1 MSSIGVGE
9 YRVMQYLDSIM
20 SIVNSKFGIAAIVM
34 LILALWGIRV
44 ARKVRAK
51 LRSNVLQAKHNRDQL
66 KRIEVLRENYKQD
79 ITTFLN
85 SYRNDI
91 STKLEESQAENG
103 LFIFWSGAENVFSK
117 FASDTSEINK
127 LPDQE
132 ERIAIR
138 SFYTESKAFLD
149 GILYNNY
156 LLKKY
161 QYLHCKVKTTTA
173 TSKEVKEVGDVT
185 EQMSTLGTQLQ
196 QQHHELLNSL
206 QSARAYF

>member
-1 MSSIGVGE
+1 
-9 YRVMQYLDSIM
+9 MQYLDSIL
-20 SIVNSKFGIAAIVM
+20 SIVNLKLGIAAIGV
-34 LILALWGIRV
+34 LFLVLWAIRV
-44 ARKVRAK
+44 GRKIRAK
-51 LRSNVLQAKHNRDQL
+51 IRTNLQQVKSNRDQL
-66 KRIEVLRENYKQD
+66 KQIEKLRENYKQD

-91 STKLEESQAENG
+91 STKLEESQAEKG

-127 LPDQE
+127 LPNQE

-138 SFYTESKAFLD
+138 SFYTEAKAFLD

-173 TSKEVKEVGDVT
+173 TSKEVREVVDVA

>member
-1 MSSIGVGE
+1 
-9 YRVMQYLDSIM
+9 MQLIDSII
-20 SIVNSKFGIAAIVM
+20 SSENLKIGIAAIAVLLLVLWVM
-34 LILALWGIRV
+34 KIAREVHANMQRV
-44 ARKVRAK
+44 RINKRKNK
-51 LRSNVLQAKHNRDQL
+51 EEL
-66 KRIEVLRENYKQD
+66 KRIQNLRESYKQD
-79 ITTFLN
+79 IATFVN
-85 SYRNDI
+85 SYRADI
-91 STKLEESQAENG
+91 SAKLAENKAENG
-103 LFIFWSGAENVFSK
+103 LFIFWSGAEDVYGK

-127 LPDQE
+127 LPNQD
-132 ERIAIR
+132 ERVAAR

-173 TSKEVKEVGDVT
+173 TSREVIEVDDVT
-185 EQMSTLGTQLQ
+185 EQMSTLGAQLQ

>member
-1 MSSIGVGE
+1 
-9 YRVMQYLDSIM
+9 M
-20 SIVNSKFGIAAIVM
+20 SIVNFKFGIAVVAM
-34 LILALWGIRV
+34 LLLLLWGVRIG
-44 ARKVRAK
+44 RKARAK
-51 LRSNVLQAKHNRDQL
+51 LRSNMLQVKQNREKL
-66 KRIEVLRENYKQD
+66 KQIENLRENYKQD

-103 LFIFWSGAENVFSK
+103 LFIFWSGAENIFSK

-127 LPDQE
+127 LPNQE

-173 TSKEVKEVGDVT
+173 TSNEVREVGDVT

-206 QSARAYF
+206 QSARTYF

>member
-1 MSSIGVGE
+1 
-9 YRVMQYLDSIM
+9 MQIIDSII
-20 SIVNSKFGIAAIVM
+20 SISNLKVGIAAIAV
-34 LILALWGIRV
+34 LLLALWVIKVLHRV
-44 ARKVRAK
+44 RINSQRARKNREELNYIK
-51 LRSNVLQAKHNRDQL
+51 NLRD
-66 KRIEVLRENYKQD
+66 NYKQD

-91 STKLEESQAENG
+91 SSKLAESKAENG
-103 LFIFWSGAENVFSK
+103 LFIFWSGAEEIFNNFE
-117 FASDTSEINK
+117 SDTSKINR
-127 LPDQE
+127 LPSKE

-138 SFYTESKAFLD
+138 SFYTEAKAFLD

-173 TSKEVKEVGDVT
+173 TSKEVQEVDDVT

-196 QQHHELLNSL
+196 QQHQELLDSL
-206 QSARAYF
+206 QTAKAYF

>member
-1 MSSIGVGE
+1 
-9 YRVMQYLDSIM
+9 MQIIDSIL
-20 SIVNSKFGIAAIVM
+20 SNAHLKSM
-34 LILALWGIRV
+34 LTALLMLLLVLWGLQVWRKFYANLLRV
-44 ARKVRAK
+44 RK
-51 LRSNVLQAKHNRDQL
+51 NREEL
-66 KRIEVLRENYKQD
+66 KRIQKLRQQYKQD
-79 ITTFLN
+79 ISIFLN

-91 STKLEESQAENG
+91 STKLEKSQAEKG
-103 LFIFWSGAENVFSK
+103 LFIFWSGAEEIFNK
-117 FASDTSEINK
+117 FQSDTSEINK
-127 LPDQE
+127 LPTLE

-138 SFYTESKAFLD
+138 SFYTEAKAFLD

-173 TSKEVKEVGDVT
+173 TSRELIEKDDLT

-206 QSARAYF
+206 QTAKAYF

>member
-1 MSSIGVGE
+1 
-9 YRVMQYLDSIM
+9 MQFLDSIM
-20 SIVNSKFGIAAIVM
+20 PVVSIQLGIA
-34 LILALWGIRV
+34 LIALLFLVFWVIRV
-44 ARKVRAK
+44 GRKVGAKFRSSRLRAK
-51 LRSNVLQAKHNRDQL
+51 NNRDQL
-66 KRIEVLRENYKQD
+66 RQIENLRENYKQD

-91 STKLEESQAENG
+91 STKLGDSQAQDG
-103 LFIFWSGAENVFSK
+103 LYIFWSGAENIFSK
-117 FASDTSEINK
+117 FSSDTSEINK

-149 GILYNNY
+149 GILYNNH

-173 TSKEVKEVGDVT
+173 TSREVREVGDVT
-185 EQMSTLGTQLQ
+185 EQMSTLGAQLQ
-196 QQHHELLNSL
+196 QQHHELLSSL

>member
-1 MSSIGVGE
+1 
-9 YRVMQYLDSIM
+9 MQTIDSIL
-20 SIVNSKFGIAAIVM
+20 SVAHLKVAFAAIALLLLM
-34 LILALWGIRV
+34 LWSVKIVRKIRANV
-44 ARKVRAK
+44 QRAQQNK
-51 LRSNVLQAKHNRDQL
+51 QELR
-66 KRIEVLRENYKQD
+66 RIQTLRENYKQD

-91 STKLEESQAENG
+91 STKLEESKAENG
-103 LFIFWSGAENVFSK
+103 LFIFWSGAEEVFKK
-117 FASDTSEINK
+117 FQSDTSEINR
-127 LPDQE
+127 LPNQE

-138 SFYTESKAFLD
+138 SFYTEAKAFLD

-173 TSKEVKEVGDVT
+173 TSKEVREVDDVT
-185 EQMSTLGTQLQ
+185 QQMSTLGTQLQ

-206 QSARAYF
+206 QTAKAYF

>member
-1 MSSIGVGE
+1 
-9 YRVMQYLDSIM
+9 MQYLDSIM
-20 SIVNSKFGIAAIVM
+20 SIVNLKFGIAAIAVLFLVFW
-34 LILALWGIRV
+34 LIRAG
-44 ARKVRAK
+44 RKVRAK
-51 LRSNVLQAKHNRDQL
+51 VRSNMQQVKSNRAQL
-66 KRIEVLRENYKQD
+66 KQIENLRENYRQD

-103 LFIFWSGAENVFSK
+103 LFIFWSGAENIFSK

-127 LPDQE
+127 LPNQE

-138 SFYTESKAFLD
+138 SFYTETKAFLD

-185 EQMSTLGTQLQ
+185 EQMSTLGSQLQ
-196 QQHHELLNSL
+196 QQHRELLDSL

>member
-1 MSSIGVGE
+1 
-9 YRVMQYLDSIM
+9 MQLIDSIL
-20 SIVNSKFGIAAIVM
+20 SIANLKFGIAAIAFL
-34 LILALWGIRV
+34 LIVLWSMKVIRKIRENILR
-44 ARKVRAK
+44 ARIFKEE
-51 LRSNVLQAKHNRDQL
+51 L
-66 KRIEVLRENYKQD
+66 KRIENLRENYKQD

-85 SYRNDI
+85 FYRADI
-91 STKLEESQAENG
+91 STKLAESKAENG
-103 LFIFWSGAENVFSK
+103 LFIFWSGAEDVYKK
-117 FASDTSEINK
+117 FESDTSQINK
-127 LPDQE
+127 LPSQE

-138 SFYTESKAFLD
+138 SFYTEAKAFLD

-173 TSKEVKEVGDVT
+173 TSREVIEVNDVT
-185 EQMSTLGTQLQ
+185 EEMSTLGTQLQ

>member
-1 MSSIGVGE
+1 
-9 YRVMQYLDSIM
+9 MQYLDSIM
-20 SIVNSKFGIAAIVM
+20 SMVNIKFGIAAIAM
-34 LILALWGIRV
+34 LFLVLWSIRV
-44 ARKVRAK
+44 WRKVRAK
-51 LRSNVLQAKHNRDQL
+51 FRSNMQQLKSNRDKL
-66 KRIEVLRENYKQD
+66 KQIENLRENYRQD

-91 STKLEESQAENG
+91 STKLEQSQAENG
-103 LFIFWSGAENVFSK
+103 LFIFWSGAENVFSN
-117 FASDTSEINK
+117 FESDTSEINN
-127 LPDQE
+127 LPSQE

-138 SFYTESKAFLD
+138 SFYTETKAFLD

-173 TSKEVKEVGDVT
+173 TSKEVKEVDDVT

>member
-1 MSSIGVGE
+1 MSS
-9 YRVMQYLDSIM
+9 
-20 SIVNSKFGIAAIVM
+20 M
-34 LILALWGIRV
+34 LELENLESCKWGFKV
-44 ARKVRAK
+44 ARKVRV
-51 LRSNVLQAKHNRDQL
+51 NVQQVKNNRQQL
-66 KRIEVLRENYKQD
+66 KHIENLRENYRRD

-91 STKLEESQAENG
+91 STKLGESKAEKG
-103 LFIFWSGAENVFSK
+103 LFIFWSGAEDVFGK

-127 LPDQE
+127 LPTQE

-138 SFYTESKAFLD
+138 SFYTEAKAFLD

-173 TSKEVKEVGDVT
+173 TSREVEEVGDVT
-185 EQMSTLGTQLQ
+185 EQMSNLGTQLQ

-206 QSARAYF
+206 QSAKAYF